1 MHKIKKVANEFLKF
15 NTSEGYPK
23 DMKNFINYLKA
34 NGLNNNI
41 EVEFLNGINTRTV
54 IKSLEIYI
62 DDNIISS
69 VSTAK
74 RYVACI
80 KEFLRYC
87 IGNDIIKS
95 SLLCKEIAKPCYN
108 EKSFSYRINKSIA
121 ENKMLH
127 SKKEFKVIDKDEMYE
142 LLLNCDR
149 TLSSNEVR
157 NKFRTVQKHYNKY
170 RSSLIIKLII
180 IAGLPY
186 RTIRNI
192 KKADINFEDSYIKVN
207 NCKITIMD
215 KFKEQLKIYYDY
227 ITENSSCVYLFLE
240 KNMKR
245 ISTKTTT
252 TAIFLAGLTGRSDL
266 NGIIKPCI
274 VNLIEEGISTKRIMK
289 NTGIGN
295 DIINECHTILDDK
308 RDLNNDRYSNCIRN
322 SYIYNYQENKL
333 SSSNKNNKNI

>member
-1 MHKIKKVANEFLKF
+1 MISLKVLYYVRKLQ
-15 NTSEGYPK
+15 SHVI
-23 DMKNFINYLKA
+23 MKNHSHIELIKVLLK
-34 NGLNNNI
+34 I
-41 EVEFLNGINTRTV
+41 
-54 IKSLEIYI
+54 
-62 DDNIISS
+62 
-69 VSTAK
+69 
-74 RYVACI
+74 
-80 KEFLRYC
+80 
-87 IGNDIIKS
+87 
-95 SLLCKEIAKPCYN
+95 
-108 EKSFSYRINKSIA
+108 
-121 ENKMLH
+121 KMLH

-322 SYIYNYQENKL
+322 SIFIIIKKTNYQVAIRIIKIYNKGEIYEL
-333 SSSNKNNKNI
+333 